1 MYDLSLFSLALGNN
15 HGLET
20 VYLTRFKVCIECLR
34 VNIFCKNQRF
44 VDLGGLQ
51 DFPAKS
57 NTQGLVGVP
66 HIGRYGVLRGE
77 FFGELSGCKSYTMSL
92 TKCHAVVIDVK
103 LGVAN

>member
-1 MYDLSLFSLALGNN
+1 VSLPVAVVLEIVVIDLSNLMCFDFDDFSLFSLALCNN

-57 NTQGLVGVP
+57 NSQGLVGVP
-66 HIGRYGVLRGE
+66 
-77 FFGELSGCKSYTMSL
+77 
-92 TKCHAVVIDVK
+92 DV
-103 LGVAN
+103 GWD